1 MKNKFISNSRR
12 IFLVK
17 FNNSTEIFIVQDRQ
31 LFELIKE
38 NDGVIEFIKMSES
51 YNVKFVRCSRAV
63 ILRQFNWDTEVIQY
77 FKTLSYFKGVKYL

>member
-1 MKNKFISNSRR
+1 MKKFISNSRR

-17 FNNSTEIFIVQDRQ
+17 FTNSTEIFIVQDRQ

-38 NDGVIEFIKMSES
+38 NDGVIEFIEISES
-51 YNVKFVRCSRAV
+51 HNVKFVRCAKAV
-63 ILRQFNWDTEVIQY
+63 ILRQFNWDTEIIEY